1 MSAERWDTSYEW
13 RAVALLATGFG
24 LVGLDRFIILP
35 LFPTMM
41 KDLGLDYQDLGLI
54 ASAFSIAWGLA
65 AILMGGLSDKIGRR
79 LTLIPAV
86 IVFSLFAGCSG
97 LANGL
102 MGLLMIRILM
112 GVSEGAYTPASIA
125 ATIEASKPSRRGF
138 NLGCQQE
145 LFAVLGLGIGPIIAT
160 QLLSVVPSWRVVFVI
175 VSLPGF
181 ILAWLMYRTLRDTQ
195 GSLASAEK
203 PSADRQWSDVFKHR
217 NVPLNMIG
225 MCCMLTCLLVMS
237 TMVPNYLVDYLH
249 LETTQMGFVMSAIGF
264 GGFAGQLLLPG
275 LSDRVGRKAVV
286 LGSYVGTFVSLAGMM
301 SVGANPVLLFV
312 LLFFTS
318 FFNNSMICLNVG
330 PLTSE
335 AVSAAYT
342 STATGL
348 VVGAGEV
355 FGGGIAPSLAGYVAL
370 HFGIQFTFY
379 LALGGLALGFAVALG
394 LRETAPLRLKL
405 REAL

>member
-1 MSAERWDTSYEW
+1 
-13 RAVALLATGFG
+13 
-24 LVGLDRFIILP
+24 
-35 LFPTMM
+35 
-41 KDLGLDYQDLGLI
+41 
-54 ASAFSIAWGLA
+54 
-65 AILMGGLSDKIGRR
+65 
-79 LTLIPAV
+79 
-86 IVFSLFAGCSG
+86 
-97 LANGL
+97 
-102 MGLLMIRILM
+102 
-112 GVSEGAYTPASIA
+112 
-125 ATIEASKPSRRGF
+125 
-138 NLGCQQE
+138 
-145 LFAVLGLGIGPIIAT
+145 
-160 QLLSVVPSWRVVFVI
+160 VVFLI

-181 ILAWLMYRTLRDTQ
+181 ILAWLMFRTLRDTQ

-203 PSADRQWSDVFKHR
+203 PSADRKWSDVFKHR
-217 NVPLNMIG
+217 NVPLNMFG

-237 TMVPNYLVDYLH
+237 TMVPSYLVDYLH

-275 LSDRVGRKAVV
+275 LSDRIGRKTVV
-286 LGSYVGTFVSLAGMM
+286 LGSYVGTFVSLAGVI
-301 SVGANPVLLFV
+301 SVGADPLALFA

-355 FGGGIAPSLAGYVAL
+355 FGGGIAPSLAGYVAQ
-370 HFGIQFTFY
+370 HYGIQFTFY
-379 LALGGLALGFAVALG
+379 LALGGLTLGFAAALG
-394 LRETAPLRLKL
+394 LRETAPLRLNL

>member
-1 MSAERWDTSYEW
+1 MSSERWDVSYEW

-54 ASAFSIAWGLA
+54 ASVFSIAWGA
-65 AILMGGLSDKIGRR
+65 AAVLMGGLSDKIGRR
-79 LTLIPAV
+79 RTLIPAV
-86 IVFSLFAGCSG
+86 VIFSAFAGCSG
-97 LANGL
+97 LASGL
-102 MGLLMIRILM
+102 MGLLLIRALM
-112 GVSEGAYTPASIA
+112 GISEGAYTPASIA

-138 NLGCQQE
+138 NLGVQQE
-145 LFAVLGLGIGPIIAT
+145 LFAVLGLGFGPIIAT
-160 QLLSVVPSWRVVFVI
+160 QLLSVVPSWRLVFVI

-181 ILAWLMYRTLRDTQ
+181 ILAWLMFRTLRDTQ
-195 GSLASAEK
+195 GSLASAE
-203 PSADRQWSDVFKHR
+203 SAASDRDWKDVFKHR
-217 NVPLNMIG
+217 NVPLNMFG

-237 TMVPNYLVDYLH
+237 TMVPNYLVDYQH

-275 LSDRVGRKAVV
+275 LSDKIGRKTVV
-286 LGSYVGTFVSLAGMM
+286 LLSYVGTFVSLGGMM

-342 STATGL
+342 ATATGL
-348 VVGAGEV
+348 VVGAGEM
-355 FGGGIAPSLAGYVAL
+355 FGGGIAPSLAGYVAQ

-379 LALGGLALGFAVALG
+379 LALGGLVLGFLAALA
-394 LRETAPLRLKL
+394 LRETAPARLKL
-405 REAL
+405 REAS